1 MVLQCCSVS
10 SIQAARRCPPLPPP
24 CSQPHIN
31 LVFAAEL
38 SYVQLLDCSAA
49 VLQAGLGPAIA
60 LSACLPRQ
68 SGLLSLKNVWTSSS
82 SAPSCGAAVH
92 RAAVLQTKHAVPG
105 LVHLS
110 DSLIPS
116 GRGWTLHNRVL
127 LNTAIPTA
135 QIQSYKDQ
143 ILSQLFMSSYI
154 LLFFSIYLFSSQS
167 TSARHLPALSACCTD
182 CTQAARRGRGS
193 NQAAIGDLNAAAASH
208 VQCCS

>member
-1 MVLQCCSVS
+1 MLQCCSVS
-10 SIQAARRCPPLPPP
+10 SIQAARRCPPPPP

-49 VLQAGLGPAIA
+49 VLQAGMGPAIA

-116 GRGWTLHNRVL
+116 GRGCTLHNRVL

-135 QIQSYKDQ
+135 EIQSYTDQ
-143 ILSQLFMSSYI
+143 ISSQFMSSYI
-154 LLFFSIYLFSSQS
+154 
-167 TSARHLPALSACCTD
+167 
-182 CTQAARRGRGS
+182 
-193 NQAAIGDLNAAAASH
+193 
-208 VQCCS
+208 

>member
-10 SIQAARRCPPLPPP
+10 SIQAARRCPPPPP
-24 CSQPHIN
+24 SCSQPHIN

-92 RAAVLQTKHAVPG
+92 RAAVLQCCRPNTQCRVW
-105 LVHLS
+105 S
-110 DSLIPS
+110 TCLIVWYRLAAAALCTIEYYLTRLYPLRK
-116 GRGWTLHNRVL
+116 GNP
-127 LNTAIPTA
+127 A
-135 QIQSYKDQ
+135 DQ
-143 ILSQLFMSSYI
+143 ISSQFMSSYI
-154 LLFFSIYLFSSQS
+154 WLFTFVSSIYLVHKVQVPAFSQ
-167 TSARHLPALSACCTD
+167 H
-182 CTQAARRGRGS
+182 
-193 NQAAIGDLNAAAASH
+193 
-208 VQCCS
+208 

>member
-1 MVLQCCSVS
+1 MCSY
-10 SIQAARRCPPLPPP
+10 LT
-24 CSQPHIN
+24 
-31 LVFAAEL
+31 
-38 SYVQLLDCSAA
+38 A

-92 RAAVLQTKHAVPG
+92 RAAVLQCCRPNTQCRVWSTCLIVWYRLAAAALCTIEYYLTRLYPLRKYNPIKTKYY
-105 LVHLS
+105 
-110 DSLIPS
+110 PS
-116 GRGWTLHNRVL
+116 YSCL
-127 LNTAIPTA
+127 PTFYCT
-135 QIQSYKDQ
+135 SP
-143 ILSQLFMSSYI
+143 F
-154 LLFFSIYLFSSQS
+154 IYLLSSQS
-167 TSARHLPALSACCTD
+167 TSARHLPALSARCTD